1 MRGERLAGCPECA
14 YFEVWE
20 EEGGATLNFLQ
31 CQAQGCGAV
40 TCYYCKE
47 RLLLLPP
54 LDQPEEPSSRHL
66 QEETAPATAPGDGH
80 GGVEEAK
87 GGEAAA
93 AAGPSSSS
101 GGSSKE
107 AEDRC
112 RWDAALLQA
121 HPKHQVSEGV
131 SRPDRRAGGRAGG
144 QAQRW
149 SHRWPALTCSC
160 SPYYCCCGC
169 SSRSVGRSLARP
181 PMRAGL
187 VHQSTN

>member
-1 MRGERLAGCPECA
+1 MYGGSAAEQELMRGERLAGCPECA

-20 EEGGATLNFLQ
+20 EEGGATLNFLH
-31 CQAQGCGAV
+31 CKAQGCGAV

-54 LDQPEEPSSRHL
+54 LDQPEEPSSRHR
-66 QEETAPATAPGDGH
+66 QEEAAPTTAPGEGH

-87 GGEAAA
+87 GGEAK
-93 AAGPSSSS
+93 AAGPSSS
-101 GGSSKE
+101 GGSRTE
-107 AEDRC
+107 GEDDRC

-131 SRPDRRAGGRAGG
+131 SSPDRWASGRADR

-149 SHRWPALTCSC
+149 S
-160 SPYYCCCGC
+160 G
-169 SSRSVGRSLARP
+169 GP
-181 PMRAGL
+181 P
-187 VHQSTN
+187 